1 MANFILSIA
10 TFAAVLLLLGAW
22 KRWRQEGAGKQL
34 WLMMAAAVVILAN
47 IAIWVVP
54 DNKGQSLVTG
64 AADQP

>member
-10 TFAAVLLLLGAW
+10 TFAAFLLLFGAW
-22 KRWRQEGAGKQL
+22 KRWREEGARKQM
-34 WLMMAAAVVILAN
+34 WLMMAAAVVIFAN

-64 AADQP
+64 AADRP